1 MWTKDLPNNVK
12 IAVAVSGG
20 ADSVALLDGLV
31 CVALEKGLSLSVVH
45 CEHQIRGKDSLAD
58 AEFVQKLA
66 ESYGLECHLFSED
79 CPALAKRLGV
89 SLEVAAREFRYRCF
103 EELLQDGRAEY
114 IALAHHKDD
123 AAETA
128 LFRLSRGTS
137 LGGVLGMNTICG
149 RYLRPMLSTSKEEI
163 LQYIAKRGLQYRVDS
178 TNFEKDATRNRI
190 RLDILPLLEDAVPGA
205 KENLIA
211 FGVRAKEDDE
221 YLYTLAKEWVVNAPP
236 AFEGDLG
243 WSVGVDAPPP
253 LFRRACLTVL
263 KALGIEKDYTQK
275 HLLAL
280 QSLCGLQTGTK
291 VSLPQ
296 GVIAVRSYQSVQF
309 CRGEKE
315 QTKQRAQQPI
325 PFACGR
331 FAWGRYEI
339 TVSDTPIDAKGVLR
353 LDGEKISRTACIRSR
368 EEGDTF
374 HKFGGGRKSLK
385 KYLIDIK
392 FPQPIREELPL
403 IADGKEVLAV
413 FGVEISEGVKVDNQ
427 TKKILYLAM
436 SEKDGGEKCTR
447 T

>member
-20 ADSVALLDGLV
+20 ADSVALLDRLV
-31 CVALEKGLSLSVVH
+31 CVAPEKGLSLSVVH
-45 CEHQIRGKDSLAD
+45 CEHQIRGQESLAD
-58 AEFVQKLA
+58 ADFVQKLA
-66 ESYGLECHLFSED
+66 EGYGLEYYLFSED

-103 EELLQDGRAEY
+103 EELLRGGRAEY

-137 LGGVLGMNTICG
+137 LGGVLGMSTVCG
-149 RYLRPMLSTSKEEI
+149 GYLRPMLSEGKEEI
-163 LQYIAKRGLQYRVDS
+163 LQYIAKRGLRYRVDS

-190 RLDILPLLEDAVPGA
+190 RLDVMPALEDAVPGA

-221 YLYTLAKEWVVNAPP
+221 YLYTLAKEWVVKTPP

-243 WSVGVDAPPP
+243 FCVGVDAPPP

-263 KALGIEKDYTQK
+263 KALGVEKDYTQK

-280 QSLCGLQTGTK
+280 QSLCHLQTGAR

-296 GVIAVRSYQSVQF
+296 GITAVRRYQSVQF
-309 CRGEKE
+309 CRDVKEEK
-315 QTKQRAQQPI
+315 KQPI

-331 FAWGRYEI
+331 FSWGMYEI
-339 TVSDTPIDAKGVLR
+339 TVSETPLEGVGVLR
-353 LDGEKISRTACIRSR
+353 VDAEKIPPTACIRCR

-374 HKFGGGRKSLK
+374 LKFGGGRKPLK
-385 KYLIDIK
+385 KYLIDKKI
-392 FPQPIREELPL
+392 PQPCREEIPL
-403 IADGKEVLAV
+403 LADGNEILAV
-413 FGVEISEGVKVDNQ
+413 FGVEISERVKLTNES
-427 TKKILYLAM
+427 KKILYLAI
-436 SEKDGGEKCTR
+436 GE
-447 T
+447 

>member
-20 ADSVALLDGLV
+20 ADSVALLDRLV
-31 CVALEKGLSLSVVH
+31 CVAAEKGLSLSVVH
-45 CEHQIRGKDSLAD
+45 CEHQIRGQDSLED

-66 ESYGLECHLFSED
+66 EGYGLECYLFSED

-103 EELLQDGRAEY
+103 EGLLKDGRAEY

-137 LGGVLGMNTICG
+137 LGGVLGMSTVCG
-149 RYLRPMLSTSKEEI
+149 RYLRPMLSESKEEI
-163 LQYIAKRGLQYRVDS
+163 LQYIASRGLTYRVDS

-190 RLDILPLLEDAVPGA
+190 RLDVLPALEDAVPGA

-221 YLYTLAKEWVVNAPP
+221 YLYTLAKEWVAKTPP
-236 AFEGDLG
+236 TFEGDLG
-243 WSVGVDAPPP
+243 FSVGVDAPPP

-280 QSLCGLQTGTK
+280 QSLCDLQTGAR

-296 GVIAVRSYQSVQF
+296 GIIVVRSYQSVQF
-309 CRGEKE
+309 CREVKEEK
-315 QTKQRAQQPI
+315 KQPI

-331 FAWGRYEI
+331 FTWGRYEI
-339 TVSDTPIDAKGVLR
+339 TVSETPLEGAGVLR
-353 LDGEKISRTACIRSR
+353 LDGEKIPPTACVRCR

-374 HKFGGGRKSLK
+374 LKFGGGRKSPK
-385 KYLIDIK
+385 KYLIDK
-392 FPQPIREELPL
+392 KVSQPCREELPL
-403 IADGKEVLAV
+403 LADGNEILAV
-413 FGVEISEGVKVDNQ
+413 FGVEISEQVKLTNE
-427 TKKILYLAM
+427 TKKILYLALR
-436 SEKDGGEKCTR
+436 ERE
-447 T
+447 

>member
-20 ADSVALLDGLV
+20 ADSVALLDRLV
-31 CVALEKGLSLSVVH
+31 CVAAEKGLSLSVVH
-45 CEHQIRGKDSLAD
+45 CEHQIRGQESFAD
-58 AEFVQKLA
+58 ADFVQKLA
-66 ESYGLECHLFSED
+66 ESYGLECRLFSED

-103 EELLQDGRAEY
+103 EELLKDGRAEY

-137 LGGVLGMNTICG
+137 LGGVLGMSTVSG
-149 RYLRPMLSTSKEEI
+149 RYLRPLLDESKQDI
-163 LQYIAKRGLQYRVDS
+163 LQYIANRGLTYRVDS

-190 RLDILPLLEDAVPGA
+190 RLDVLPALEDAVPGA

-221 YLYTLAKEWVVNAPP
+221 YLYTLAKEWVVKTAP

-243 WSVGVDAPPP
+243 FSVGVDAPPP

-280 QSLCGLQTGTK
+280 QSLCDLQTGAR

-296 GVIAVRSYQSVQF
+296 GITAVRSYQSVQF
-309 CRGEKE
+309 RKEVHEEKP
-315 QTKQRAQQPI
+315 QPI

-339 TVSDTPIDAKGVLR
+339 TVSETPLEGAGVLR
-353 LDGEKISRTACIRSR
+353 LDGEKIPPTARIRCR

-374 HKFGGGRKSLK
+374 LKFGGGRKSLK
-385 KYLIDIK
+385 KYLIDK
-392 FPQPIREELPL
+392 KVPQPIRDELPL
-403 IADGKEVLAV
+403 LADGEEILAV
-413 FGVEISEGVKVDNQ
+413 FGVEISERVKLTNES
-427 TKKILYLAM
+427 KKILYLAI
-436 SEKDGGEKCTR
+436 GE
-447 T
+447 